1 MTAIFAQNDKLE
13 DGHYTVLKELGVGG
27 MGVVYHCRDEF
38 LQRDVAIKMLLPEL
52 MADSKNVEVFTEEA
66 RLAAR
71 MDHPNI
77 VTVYDIGVENRQN
90 KAHHFVA
97 MEYLPGGN
105 LAVRTQGA
113 ALAVEHALNWMKQLS
128 NGLYFAHRKGVV
140 HQDVKADNIF
150 ITTEGDLKI
159 GDFGLARLMA
169 NKVYINPS
177 TKGMG
182 TPAYMSPELCRGEQQ
197 DQRSD
202 MYSLGI
208 LFFEMVT
215 GQLPYR
221 ANGMIEMAM
230 KHTTAPIPSVRR
242 LNPEVPDVLDR
253 LIRRMMEKSPND
265 RYQSLNE
272 VLKILDDLIFDMR
285 VARMGLTT
293 KRTSQRVDTA
303 AEVSAAQRAKA
314 AADAAVAP
322 TAPFAPKRESA
333 GTPRHDTGVLLPG
346 AVQIPEA
353 KSSQAK
359 VSDSAAGANRAA
371 GGGTSQG
378 EKPEQQGAKPSQPIG
393 SASGTSGQNL
403 SAPNAPKVPSE
414 PQTVA
419 PNSPGGTQAK
429 RVGSESSLSV
439 EAASSQ
445 VRGVNAPDTG
455 FGAHKRSF
463 DDRGDI
469 SQTRLEAA
477 GIKMFEPVGPVREP
491 SQKVTKVE
499 EPRISAYSIPVIE
512 GLNPLLSEVWTF
524 KTKGPIGWN
533 STPVAPRDDEGVYI
547 ASADG
552 ALYKI
557 KRESGELM
565 WRYDSNSMMISGP
578 VARAN
583 DVLVGTTDGALIKLD
598 ANSGAQQ
605 WKTQLNHPIV
615 TVPAAVNQYLIVPT
629 LAGKIACIDI
639 NDGGRLWEIDLK
651 SPIVCNP
658 SVYGD
663 VAFVSTRDGNIHSL
677 QVKNGRELWRANL
690 DGPIVSTPAVSA
702 DSIYVGTQAGTFFSL
717 DIQTGESIW
726 EHQCSRGIIAGAAIV
741 FTSVI
746 FCSQDKWLYGCEK
759 YDGRL
764 RWKAAVKGTV
774 QSALSVAAQ
783 TVIAVSRE
791 GWMQGFDAS
800 NGHMKWQKNF
810 GRRLESQPLIMKD
823 GMLIAS
829 VEGELTFYAFG
840 AKLQKSA

>member
-1 MTAIFAQNDKLE
+1 MRRSNPAIKPMTAIFALNDKLE

-77 VTVYDIGVENRQN
+77 VTVYDIGVENRQG

-113 ALAVEHALNWMKQLS
+113 ALAIEHALNWMKQLS

-140 HQDVKADNIF
+140 HQDIKADNIF

-293 KRTSQRVDTA
+293 KRTSQKVDTA
-303 AEVSAAQRAKA
+303 FDSQEQAKAGVEPVPRPSRGPEVSRPPRS
-314 AADAAVAP
+314 DSRVVVPPAVP
-322 TAPFAPKRESA
+322 PVYKDNTFSSA
-333 GTPRHDTGVLLPG
+333 ILPG
-346 AVQIPEA
+346 AELKGDNQKGDVAFTSKPRA
-353 KSSQAK
+353 KSDAK
-359 VSDSAAGANRAA
+359 AEKKPEPANRAA
-371 GGGTSQG
+371 
-378 EKPEQQGAKPSQPIG
+378 AK
-393 SASGTSGQNL
+393 
-403 SAPNAPKVPSE
+403 AP
-414 PQTVA
+414 
-419 PNSPGGTQAK
+419 
-429 RVGSESSLSV
+429 
-439 EAASSQ
+439 
-445 VRGVNAPDTG
+445 
-455 FGAHKRSF
+455 F
-463 DDRGDI
+463 DDRADI
-469 SQTRLEAA
+469 SHTRLEAA
-477 GIKMFEPVGPVREP
+477 GIKMLEPVGPAREP
-491 SQKVTKVE
+491 SQKVTRAE
-499 EPRISAYSIPVIE
+499 EGPKISAYSIPVIE
-512 GLNPLLSEVWTF
+512 GVNPLLTELWTF

-533 STPVAPRDDEGVYI
+533 SSPVAPRDDNGVYI
-547 ASADG
+547 CSADG
-552 ALYKI
+552 GTYKLD
-557 KRESGELM
+557 RESGELL
-565 WRYDSNSMMISGP
+565 WRHDSKSMLIAGP
-578 VARAN
+578 TVRTK
-583 DVLVGTTDGALIKLD
+583 DLFVGTTDGALIKLD
-598 ANSGAQQ
+598 SSNGQQ
-605 WKTQLNHPIV
+605 LWRSALTGSIV
-615 TVPAAVNQYLIVPT
+615 TVPTTVGHQVVVPT
-629 LAGKIACIDI
+629 LSGRVYCLDTA
-639 NDGGRLWEIDLK
+639 DGGKQWEIDLQ
-651 SPIVCNP
+651 SPVVCNP
-658 SVYGD
+658 SIYGD
-663 VAFVSTRDGNIHSL
+663 IIFIATRDGNIHSIQL
-677 QVKNGRELWRANL
+677 RNGKEKWRANL
-690 DGPIVSTPAVSA
+690 DGPIVSTPATSA
-702 DSIYVGTQAGTFFSL
+702 DSLYVGTQAGTFFSL
-717 DIQTGESIW
+717 DIESGDAIW
-726 EHQCSRGIIAGAAIV
+726 EHQCSKGIISGATIV

-746 FCSQDKWLYGCEK
+746 FCSQDKWMYGCEK

-774 QSALSVAAQ
+774 QSSLTVAAQ

-810 GRRLESQPLIMKD
+810 GRRLESQPLILKD
-823 GMLIAS
+823 GMLVAT
-829 VEGELTFYAFG
+829 VEGELTFYRFG
-840 AKLQKSA
+840 AEASRKKSA

>member
-322 TAPFAPKRESA
+322 SAPFAPKRESA

-353 KSSQAK
+353 KSPQAK
-359 VSDSAAGANRAA
+359 VSDSAAGENKAA
-371 GGGTSQG
+371 GTPG
-378 EKPEQQGAKPSQPIG
+378 
-393 SASGTSGQNL
+393 
-403 SAPNAPKVPSE
+403 
-414 PQTVA
+414 PQR
-419 PNSPGGTQAK
+419 S
-429 RVGSESSLSV
+429 GSESSPSV
-439 EAASSQ
+439 GTASSQ
-445 VRGVNAPDTG
+445 ARGVNAPDTG

-565 WRYDSNSMMISGP
+565 WKYDSNSMMISGP

-629 LAGKIACIDI
+629 LAGKIACVDI

>member
-1 MTAIFAQNDKLE
+1 MTAIFAHNDKLE

-52 MADSKNVEVFTEEA
+52 MADPKNVEVFTEEA

-77 VTVYDIGVENRQN
+77 VTVYDIGVENRQS

-253 LIRRMMEKSPND
+253 LIRRMMEKSPFD

-303 AEVSAAQRAKA
+303 NEVSSQERAKA
-314 AADAAVAP
+314 AAEAVAKPP
-322 TAPFAPKRESA
+322 TPTPPKRESA
-333 GTPRHDTGVLLPG
+333 GTPRHDTGVLIPG
-346 AVQIPEA
+346 AVQPQGGPSASTAATPVSNNVVASPNSGAAGTSPA
-353 KSSQAK
+353 KAQSPAPTPAKTPDRLETNPLEVPQGQVLDGNSVSS
-359 VSDSAAGANRAA
+359 SSAAKAQSSKSAVDRAA
-371 GGGTSQG
+371 SNASQMR
-378 EKPEQQGAKPSQPIG
+378 A
-393 SASGTSGQNL
+393 
-403 SAPNAPKVPSE
+403 
-414 PQTVA
+414 
-419 PNSPGGTQAK
+419 
-429 RVGSESSLSV
+429 
-439 EAASSQ
+439 
-445 VRGVNAPDTG
+445 VNAPDTRY
-455 FGAHKRSF
+455 GAKPKRPF
-463 DDRGDI
+463 DDRADI
-469 SQTRLEAA
+469 SHTRIEAA

-491 SQKVTKVE
+491 SQKIAKIE

-524 KTKGPIGWN
+524 KTGGPIGWN
-533 STPVAPRDDEGVYI
+533 STPVAPHDDEGVYV

-552 ALYKI
+552 TLYKLH
-557 KRESGELM
+557 RDSGELI
-565 WRYDSNSMMISGP
+565 WRYDSNSMMIAGP
-578 VARAN
+578 VVRAK
-583 DVLVGTTDGALIKLD
+583 DVLIGTTDGALIKLD
-598 ANSGAQQ
+598 SATGAQQ

-615 TVPAAVNQYLIVPT
+615 SVPVIANQALIVPT
-629 LAGKIACIDI
+629 LSGKVSCLDI
-639 NDGGRLWEIDLK
+639 NDAGKLWDVDLK

-658 SVYGD
+658 AVYGD
-663 VAFVSTRDGNIHSL
+663 NTAFVSTRDGNIHSL
-677 QVKNGRELWRANL
+677 QVRNGKELWRANL
-690 DGPIVSTPAVSA
+690 DGPIVSAPAVSA

-717 DIQTGESIW
+717 DIQTGESTW
-726 EHQCSRGIIAGAAIV
+726 EHQCSRGIISGATIV

-774 QSALSVAAQ
+774 QSTLSVAAQ

-791 GWMQGFDAS
+791 GWMQGFDAGS
-800 NGHMKWQKNF
+800 GHMKWQKNF

-823 GMLIAS
+823 GMLVAS

-840 AKLQKSA
+840 ARLQKSA

>member
-1 MTAIFAQNDKLE
+1 MTAIFAHNDKLE

-52 MADSKNVEVFTEEA
+52 MADPKNVEVFTEEA

-253 LIRRMMEKSPND
+253 LIRRMMEKSPFD

-303 AEVSAAQRAKA
+303 SEVSSQERAKA
-314 AADAAVAP
+314 AAEAVSKPPTPAP
-322 TAPFAPKRESA
+322 PKRESA
-333 GTPRHDTGVLLPG
+333 GTPRHDTGVLIPG
-346 AVQIPEA
+346 AVQPQDGPPP
-353 KSSQAK
+353 S
-359 VSDSAAGANRAA
+359 
-371 GGGTSQG
+371 
-378 EKPEQQGAKPSQPIG
+378 PGAKPVSNDVKKQSQVNSPADHSG
-393 SASGTSGQNL
+393 THASGVPDGRGGESATSKTPDARTL
-403 SAPNAPKVPSE
+403 S
-414 PQTVA
+414 
-419 PNSPGGTQAK
+419 
-429 RVGSESSLSV
+429 SSK
-439 EAASSQ
+439 Q

-455 FGAHKRSF
+455 YAAKTKRPF
-463 DDRGDI
+463 DDRADI
-469 SQTRLEAA
+469 SHTRIEAA
-477 GIKMFEPVGPVREP
+477 GIKMFEPVGPAREP
-491 SQKVTKVE
+491 SQKIAKVQ
-499 EPRISAYSIPVIE
+499 EPRVSAYSIPVVE
-512 GLNPLLSEVWTF
+512 GLNPLLTEVWTF
-524 KTKGPIGWN
+524 KTGGPIGWN
-533 STPVAPRDDEGVYI
+533 STPVAPLDDEGVYV

-552 ALYKI
+552 TLYKLH
-557 KRESGELM
+557 RDSGELI
-565 WRYDSNSMMISGP
+565 WRYDSNSMMIAGP
-578 VARAN
+578 VVRAK

-598 ANSGAQQ
+598 SATGTQQ

-615 TVPAAVNQYLIVPT
+615 SVPVIANQALIVPT
-629 LAGKIACIDI
+629 LSGKVSCLDI
-639 NDGGRLWEIDLK
+639 NDAGKLWDVDLK

-658 SVYGD
+658 AVYGD
-663 VAFVSTRDGNIHSL
+663 NTALVSTRDGNIHSL
-677 QVKNGRELWRANL
+677 QVRNGKELWRANL
-690 DGPIVSTPAVSA
+690 DGPIVSAPAVSA

-717 DIQTGESIW
+717 DIQTGESTW
-726 EHQCSRGIIAGAAIV
+726 EHQCSRGIISGATIV

-774 QSALSVAAQ
+774 QSTLSVAAQ

-791 GWMQGFDAS
+791 GWMQGFDAGS
-800 NGHMKWQKNF
+800 GHMKWQKNF

-840 AKLQKSA
+840 ARLQKSA

>member
-1 MTAIFAQNDKLE
+1 MTAIFAHNDKLE

-52 MADSKNVEVFTEEA
+52 MADPKNVEVFTEEA

-77 VTVYDIGVENRQN
+77 VTVYDIGVENRQS

-253 LIRRMMEKSPND
+253 LIRRMMEKSPYD

-303 AEVSAAQRAKA
+303 NEVSSQERAKA
-314 AADAAVAP
+314 AAEAVSKPHAP
-322 TAPFAPKRESA
+322 TPPKRESA
-333 GTPRHDTGVLLPG
+333 GTPRHDTGVLIPG
-346 AVQIPEA
+346 TVQPQEDSSASTAATPVSNSVASPNSGAGTSPAKAQPPAPTPAKTPGRLETNPLEVPKGQVLDSNAV
-353 KSSQAK
+353 SS
-359 VSDSAAGANRAA
+359 SAAKAQSSKSAVDRASNA
-371 GGGTSQG
+371 SQM
-378 EKPEQQGAKPSQPIG
+378 
-393 SASGTSGQNL
+393 
-403 SAPNAPKVPSE
+403 
-414 PQTVA
+414 
-419 PNSPGGTQAK
+419 
-429 RVGSESSLSV
+429 
-439 EAASSQ
+439 
-445 VRGVNAPDTG
+445 RGVNAPDTRY
-455 FGAHKRSF
+455 GANPKRPF
-463 DDRGDI
+463 DDRADI
-469 SQTRLEAA
+469 SHTRIEAA

-491 SQKVTKVE
+491 SQKIAKIE

-512 GLNPLLSEVWTF
+512 GLNPLLTEVWTF
-524 KTKGPIGWN
+524 KTRGPIGWN
-533 STPVAPRDDEGVYI
+533 STPVAPLDDEGVYV

-552 ALYKI
+552 TLYKLH
-557 KRESGELM
+557 RDSGELI
-565 WRYDSNSMMISGP
+565 WRYDSNSMMIAGP
-578 VARAN
+578 VVRAK

-598 ANSGAQQ
+598 SATGAQQ

-615 TVPAAVNQYLIVPT
+615 SVPVIANQTLIVPT
-629 LAGKIACIDI
+629 LSGKVSCLDI
-639 NDGGRLWEIDLK
+639 NDAGKLWDVDLK

-658 SVYGD
+658 AVYGD
-663 VAFVSTRDGNIHSL
+663 NTAFVSTRDGNIHSL
-677 QVKNGRELWRANL
+677 QVRNGKELWRANL
-690 DGPIVSTPAVSA
+690 DGPIVSAPAVSA

-717 DIQTGESIW
+717 DIQTGESTW
-726 EHQCSRGIIAGAAIV
+726 EHQCSRGIISGATIV

-774 QSALSVAAQ
+774 QSTLSVAAQ

-791 GWMQGFDAS
+791 GWMQGFDAGS
-800 NGHMKWQKNF
+800 GHMKWQKNF

-840 AKLQKSA
+840 ARLQKSA

>member
-1 MTAIFAQNDKLE
+1 MTAIFAHNDKLE

-77 VTVYDIGVENRQN
+77 VTVYDIGVENRQG

-293 KRTSQRVDTA
+293 KRTSQKVDTA
-303 AEVSAAQRAKA
+303 AELSAAERAKA
-314 AADAAVAP
+314 AADAAVSTNP
-322 TAPFAPKRESA
+322 ITAKRESV
-333 GTPRHDTGVLLPG
+333 GTPRHDTGVLIPG
-346 AVQIPEA
+346 AVQHSDSKSPAARSTEIKAPEYKA
-353 KSSQAK
+353 PETKLPVGKSSDFSSPGAK
-359 VSDSAAGANRAA
+359 K
-371 GGGTSQG
+371 SQG
-378 EKPEQQGAKPSQPIG
+378 PAAEVKPPEKAPSNSKPVQGA
-393 SASGTSGQNL
+393 
-403 SAPNAPKVPSE
+403 
-414 PQTVA
+414 
-419 PNSPGGTQAK
+419 
-429 RVGSESSLSV
+429 
-439 EAASSQ
+439 SQ
-445 VRGVNAPDTG
+445 VRAVNAPDTG
-455 FGAHKRSF
+455 FGAQQKRPF

-469 SQTRLEAA
+469 SHTRLEAA

-491 SQKVTKVE
+491 SQKVAKVS
-499 EPRISAYSIPVIE
+499 EPRISAYSIPVVE

-533 STPVAPRDDEGVYI
+533 STPVAPRDDEGVYV

-552 ALYKI
+552 SLYKI
-557 KRESGELM
+557 ERESGELI
-565 WRYDSNSMMISGP
+565 WRYDSASMMIAGP
-578 VARAN
+578 VVRTK
-583 DVLVGTTDGALIKLD
+583 DVLIGTTDGSLIKLD

-605 WKTQLNHPIV
+605 WKVHFNHPLV
-615 TVPAAVNQYLIVPT
+615 TVPAVANQHLIVPS
-629 LAGKIACIDI
+629 LSGKIACVDI
-639 NDGGRLWEIDLK
+639 SDGGRLWEIDLK

-658 SVYGD
+658 SVNGD

-726 EHQCSRGIIAGAAIV
+726 EHQSSRGIISGATIV

-774 QSALSVAAQ
+774 QSALSVAGQ

-810 GRRLESQPLIMKD
+810 GRRLESQPVIMKD
-823 GMLIAS
+823 GMLVAS

-840 AKLQKSA
+840 AKLQRSA

>member
-1 MTAIFAQNDKLE
+1 MTAIFAHNDKLE

-77 VTVYDIGVENRQN
+77 VTVYDIGVEKRDGKQ
-90 KAHHFVA
+90 HHFVA

-105 LAVRTQGA
+105 LANRTQGA

-150 ITTEGDLKI
+150 ITTEGDLKV

-253 LIRRMMEKSPND
+253 LIRKMMEKTPND

-272 VLKILDDLIFDMR
+272 VLKILDDLIFDLR

-293 KRTSQRVDTA
+293 KRTSQKVDTA
-303 AEVSAAQRAKA
+303 SAVQ
-314 AADAAVAP
+314 DAVAKQVP
-322 TAPFAPKRESA
+322 TPEPSPSA
-333 GTPRHDTGVLLPG
+333 KDKPVSKAEPVKETPPP
-346 AVQIPEA
+346 AVQQVRKVNTENVTPVEKGEA
-353 KSSQAK
+353 
-359 VSDSAAGANRAA
+359 
-371 GGGTSQG
+371 
-378 EKPEQQGAKPSQPIG
+378 
-393 SASGTSGQNL
+393 
-403 SAPNAPKVPSE
+403 APNRP
-414 PQTVA
+414 
-419 PNSPGGTQAK
+419 AK
-429 RVGSESSLSV
+429 R
-439 EAASSQ
+439 
-445 VRGVNAPDTG
+445 P
-455 FGAHKRSF
+455 F

-469 SQTRLEAA
+469 SHTRLEAA
-477 GIKMFEPVGPVREP
+477 GIRNLEPVGPVREP
-491 SQKVTKVE
+491 SQPVSKLE
-499 EPRISAYSIPVIE
+499 ESNFRISASSIPVLE
-512 GLNPLLSEVWTF
+512 GLNPLLSEKWTF

-533 STPVAPRDDEGVYI
+533 SYPVLNRDDLSIYL

-552 ALYKI
+552 VLYKLDYQT
-557 KRESGELM
+557 GELI
-565 WRYDSNSMMISGP
+565 WRFDSDSMFIAGP
-578 VARAN
+578 QVRGK
-583 DVLVGTTDGALIKLD
+583 DLVVGTTDGELIKLD
-598 ANSGAQQ
+598 ATSGAPV
-605 WKTQLNHPIV
+605 WKTRLPSGVV
-615 TVPAAVNQYLIVPT
+615 TVPALTGHGLIVPT
-629 LAGKIACIDI
+629 MSGRVVGIDTS
-639 NDGGRLWEIDLK
+639 DGGRQWETDLK
-651 SPIVCNP
+651 SAVVGNP

-663 VAFVSTRDGNIHSL
+663 VAFIATREGNVHSL
-677 QVKNGRELWRANL
+677 QVRSGKELWRANL
-690 DGPIVSTPAVSA
+690 DGPIVATPATSA
-702 DSIYVGTQAGTFFSL
+702 DSLYIGTQNGTFYSL
-717 DIQTGESIW
+717 DIESGQSIW
-726 EHQCSRGIIAGAAIV
+726 EHDCSRGIISGAVIV

-746 FCSQDKWLYGCEK
+746 FCSQDKWMYSCEK

-764 RWKAAVKGTV
+764 RWKAAVKGNV
-774 QSALSVAAQ
+774 QTPLTVAAQ
-783 TVIAVSRE
+783 TVVAVSRE
-791 GWMQGFDAS
+791 GWMQGLDVEK
-800 NGHMKWQKNF
+800 GHMKWQKNF
-810 GRRLESQPLIMKD
+810 GRRLESQPLILKD
-823 GMLIAS
+823 GILIAS
-829 VEGELTFYAFG
+829 VEGELTFYSFG
-840 AKLQKSA
+840 ASPMKRSA

>member
-1 MTAIFAQNDKLE
+1 MTAIFAHNDKLE

-52 MADSKNVEVFTEEA
+52 MADPKNVEVFTEEA

-77 VTVYDIGVENRQN
+77 VTVYDIGVENRQS

-253 LIRRMMEKSPND
+253 LIRRMMEKSPYD

-303 AEVSAAQRAKA
+303 NEVSSQERAKA
-314 AADAAVAP
+314 AAEAVSKPPAP
-322 TAPFAPKRESA
+322 TPPKRESA
-333 GTPRHDTGVLLPG
+333 GTPRHDTGVLIPG
-346 AVQIPEA
+346 TVQPQEGSSASTAATPVSNNVASPNSGAGTSPAKAQPPAPMPAKNPGRLETNPLEVPKGQVLDSNSVSSSTAKAQSSKSAV
-353 KSSQAK
+353 
-359 VSDSAAGANRAA
+359 DRAA
-371 GGGTSQG
+371 SNASQM
-378 EKPEQQGAKPSQPIG
+378 
-393 SASGTSGQNL
+393 
-403 SAPNAPKVPSE
+403 
-414 PQTVA
+414 
-419 PNSPGGTQAK
+419 
-429 RVGSESSLSV
+429 
-439 EAASSQ
+439 
-445 VRGVNAPDTG
+445 RGVNAPDTRY
-455 FGAHKRSF
+455 GAKPKRPF
-463 DDRGDI
+463 DDRADI
-469 SQTRLEAA
+469 SHTRIEAA

-491 SQKVTKVE
+491 SQKIAKIE

-512 GLNPLLSEVWTF
+512 GLNPLLTEVWTF
-524 KTKGPIGWN
+524 KTGGPIGWN
-533 STPVAPRDDEGVYI
+533 STPVAPLDDEGVYV

-552 ALYKI
+552 TLYKLH
-557 KRESGELM
+557 RDSGELI
-565 WRYDSNSMMISGP
+565 WRYDSNSMMIAGP
-578 VARAN
+578 VVRAK

-598 ANSGAQQ
+598 SATGAQQ

-615 TVPAAVNQYLIVPT
+615 SVPVIANQTLIVPT
-629 LAGKIACIDI
+629 LSGKVSCLDI
-639 NDGGRLWEIDLK
+639 NDAGKLWDVDLK

-658 SVYGD
+658 AVYGD
-663 VAFVSTRDGNIHSL
+663 NTAFVSTRDGNIHSL
-677 QVKNGRELWRANL
+677 QVRNGKELWRANL
-690 DGPIVSTPAVSA
+690 DGPIVSAPAVSA

-717 DIQTGESIW
+717 DIQTGESTW
-726 EHQCSRGIIAGAAIV
+726 EHQCSRGIISGATIV

-774 QSALSVAAQ
+774 QSTLSVAAQ

-791 GWMQGFDAS
+791 GWMQGFDAG

-840 AKLQKSA
+840 ARLQKSA